1 VTNTFAGT
9 VSVLDLERRL
19 EVAEIRTGRPPNGI
33 TFSPL
38 EPVDAPRPIDLGAR
52 GGGHRH

>member
-19 EVAEIRTGRPPNGI
+19 EVAEIRTGRAPNGI